1 MPEIYNY
8 IGLTFK
14 FYSNEHYPIHVHVL
28 KGEYES
34 IYDLIIV
41 NNMLVELKSRKK
53 RGKEKLPTND
63 AKKAEDFIKAY
74 YQKIIDKW
82 TDYFVRNIPVKST
95 RLTKK
100 IKI

>member
-8 IGLTFK
+8 IGLIFK
-14 FYSNEHYPIHVHVL
+14 FYSDEHYPIHVHVS

-41 NNMLVELKSRKK
+41 NNMLVELKKRKK
-53 RGKEKLPTND
+53 RGKENLPTNE
-63 AKKAEDFIKAY
+63 AKKAEAFIRAN

-82 TDYFVRNIPVKST
+82 TDYFVRNIPVKVVNI
-95 RLTKK
+95 TKK
-100 IKI
+100 I